1 MTNTADSEVTL
12 FGINASPGIC
22 IGSAY
27 LLDHEGVDVVE
38 KYFISKKDLGSEIK
52 RFKVAVKKTN
62 DELDQLIKDTPAEL
76 HQHTH
81 ILETHVMMLKDKM
94 MYDKVLETCKKEL
107 VNAEWAVK
115 KVLSRIQT
123 MFQEMPDAYLKAR
136 ASDIVHVA
144 DRVIRHLIGT
154 KKIDVSDITKR
165 VVLVAR
171 DLSPAETSQI
181 NLEKIKGLVT
191 DRGGRTSHTSII
203 AHSLGIPAVL
213 AAGNATD
220 AIKNDD
226 LIIVDGTAGLVI
238 VHPNEETLIRYEER
252 IEKYKHYKNKIASES
267 LLKAKTTDGFEIK
280 IMGNIELPDEV
291 ASVLTNGG
299 EGIGL
304 YRTEFQYL
312 SSPTFPGEDELFEKY
327 KYVVEALA
335 PNQVIIRTLDINGDK
350 AIANSKDSKED
361 NPALGLRAIR
371 YCLSRPEVFKTQLR
385 AILRAAALGNVGILF
400 PMISTYEEILMAKKL
415 LCEAA
420 DSLEKD
426 QIVFNKNIDIGIM
439 IEVPSAV
446 ILADILADEV
456 DFFSIGTNDLIQFAL
471 AIDRGNRDVAHL
483 YNPLNP
489 AVIRMIK
496 QIADVAKSKG
506 IKIHLCGEMAADP
519 IHIPVLLGLGVDE
532 LSMNSESIPAVKIMI
547 RSISMHDAVLS
558 AQTII
563 NQKTSADAKK
573 ILMDT
578 YGRIVADKLYKD

>member
-38 KYFISKKDLGSEIK
+38 KYFISKKDLNSEIK
-52 RFKVAVKKTN
+52 RFKVAVKKTK

-123 MFQEMPDAYLKAR
+123 MFQDMPNAYLKAR

-144 DRVIRHLIGT
+144 DRVISHLVGS
-154 KKIDVSDITKR
+154 KKIDVSDITRR

-171 DLSPAETSQI
+171 DLSPADTSQI

-213 AAGNATD
+213 AVGNATD
-220 AIKNDD
+220 LIKNDD

-238 VHPNEETLIRYEER
+238 VHPNEETLIQYEER
-252 IEKYKHYKNKIASES
+252 IEKYKHYKDKITSES
-267 LLKAKTTDGFEIK
+267 LSKAKTTDGFTIK
-280 IMGNIELPDEV
+280 VMGNIELPDEV
-291 ASVLTNGG
+291 ASVLANGG

-312 SSPTFPGEDELFEKY
+312 SSSTFPGEDELFEKY

-350 AIANSKDSKED
+350 AIASSKNTKED

-371 YCLSRPEVFKTQLR
+371 YCLRRPEVFKTQLR

-426 QIVFNKNIDIGIM
+426 QIVFNKDIDIGIM

-446 ILADILADEV
+446 ILADMMADEV

-496 QIADVAKSKG
+496 QVADVAKNKG
-506 IKIHLCGEMAADP
+506 IKIHICGEMAADP
-519 IHIPVLLGLGVDE
+519 IHIPILVGLGIDE
-532 LSMNSESIPAVKIMI
+532 LSMNPQSIPAVKSMI

-563 NQKTSADAKK
+563 NQKTSADVKK

>member
-1 MTNTADSEVTL
+1 
-12 FGINASPGIC
+12 
-22 IGSAY
+22 
-27 LLDHEGVDVVE
+27 LDHEGVDVVE
-38 KYFISKKDLGSEIK
+38 KYFISKKDLDSEIK
-52 RFKVAVKKTN
+52 RFKVAVKKTK

-123 MFQEMPDAYLKAR
+123 MFQDMPNAYLKAR

-144 DRVIRHLIGT
+144 DRVISHLVGS
-154 KKIDVSDITKR
+154 KKIDVSDITRR

-171 DLSPAETSQI
+171 DLSPADTSQI

-213 AAGNATD
+213 AVGNATD
-220 AIKNDD
+220 LIKNDD

-238 VHPNEETLIRYEER
+238 VHPNEEMLIQYEER
-252 IEKYKHYKNKIASES
+252 IEKYKHYKDKITSES
-267 LLKAKTTDGFEIK
+267 LSKAKTTDGFTIK
-280 IMGNIELPDEV
+280 VMGNIELPDEV
-291 ASVLTNGG
+291 ASVLANGG

-312 SSPTFPGEDELFEKY
+312 SSSAFPGEDELFEKY

-335 PNQVIIRTLDINGDK
+335 PNQVIIRTLDINGDN
-350 AIANSKDSKED
+350 AIASSKHTKED

-371 YCLSRPEVFKTQLR
+371 YCLRRPEVFKTQLR

-426 QIVFNKNIDIGIM
+426 QIVFNKDIDIGIM

-446 ILADILADEV
+446 ILADMMADEV

-496 QIADVAKSKG
+496 QVADVAKNKG
-506 IKIHLCGEMAADP
+506 IKIHICGEMAADP
-519 IHIPVLLGLGVDE
+519 IHIPILVGLGIDE
-532 LSMNSESIPAVKIMI
+532 LSMNPQSIPAVKSMI

-563 NQKTSADAKK
+563 NQKTSADVKK